1 MVLEGSAKGPLLIGL
16 GLVVFG
22 LLLFLASGFGFRK
35 FQTFRKEQW
44 DAIKEEALRLVLG
57 EGVVLVLVLENEKSD
72 PLPALVPNDGN
83 VAEVPAGHPCH
94 GETAE
99 PLTVKMREGL
109 MLVKELRGMEGSEV
123 VLCMKDVYD
132 CKVRLYPVM
141 SSNLKRA
148 LFFFQLGC
156 CFMIASAIGLGITY
170 PPGEFAKSFYSEL
183 AITGAV
189 VFIPGVLFVLWFY
202 AAYTKGR
209 RQRDSP

>member
-1 MVLEGSAKGPLLIGL
+1 MGMMLLCTRDPCDGFMAFPLRYHSLST
-16 GLVVFG
+16 V
-22 LLLFLASGFGFRK
+22 LLFLASGFGFRK

-44 DAIKEEALRLVLG
+44 DAIKEEAQRLVLG
-57 EGVVLVLVLENEKSD
+57 EGVVRVLVLENEKSD
-72 PLPALVPNDGN
+72 PLPALVPNDGS

-109 MLVKELRGMEGSEV
+109 MLVKELRGKEGSEV

-132 CKVRLYPVM
+132 CKVRLYPGM

-170 PPGEFAKSFYSEL
+170 PPGEFAKSFYSGL
-183 AITGAV
+183 AITGGN
-189 VFIPGVLFVLWFY
+189 GVICY
-202 AAYTKGR
+202 III
-209 RQRDSP
+209 SH